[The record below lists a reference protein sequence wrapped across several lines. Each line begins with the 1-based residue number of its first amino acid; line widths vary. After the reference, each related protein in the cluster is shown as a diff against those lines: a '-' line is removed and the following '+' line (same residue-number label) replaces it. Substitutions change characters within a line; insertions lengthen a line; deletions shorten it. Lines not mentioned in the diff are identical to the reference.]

1 MSNRWTPHKG
11 EEPRSPWLSRFL
23 FRQAGFLDSEPF
35 QKGFLHAPVCGWRL
49 AAVLLS
55 SSPGGALRVR
65 RRESKGEAF
74 VTRQRYEH
82 PLAGAA
88 GLPAPCAHSHRTQRR
103 RQANGGTRGTGAGRE
118 PPRGERP
125 HVPRARHASEVGDAV
140 PRQGCARPATGRSPQ
155 EMSATARTCSSPTAA
170 RPPGRSHG
178 HRISS
183 DPRISWKRCAAAN
196 ADPATRAPARRHTA
210 PPHGPHAP
218 GSWTS
223 TQQSTPR
230 RHPACACGTKGSSP
244 SQRPWQR
251 GWPPRCP
258 TQTRARTRGS
268 MHRFLQ
274 CSQRERGTAAT
285 RPTRWL
291 PDRRAAPKSGA
302 KDAPAGWNATLSG
315 TDKKTPSAA
324 PAALRRTLLFRQRA
338 VEPSSAGA
346 AGRPRSPLR
355 RAGPG
360 TADCDQQPEP
370 ARNWPFVASFKL
382 RSTAVAGSVDEM

>member
-11 EEPRSPWLSRFL
+11 KEPRSPWLSRFL

-103 RQANGGTRGTGAGRE
+103 RQANGRTRGTGAGRE

-155 EMSATARTCSSPTAA
+155 GMSATARTCSSPMAA
-170 RPPGRSHG
+170 QPPGRP
-178 HRISS
+178 HRHRPGS
-183 DPRISWKRCAAAN
+183 DPPMSRTRCVAAGP
-196 ADPATRAPARRHTA
+196 DPAPRAPARRNDGTKARRPSPGQHGPATLTRWTHTQRIDAA
-210 PPHGPHAP
+210 PP
-218 GSWTS
+218 SS
-223 TQQSTPR
+223 T
-230 RHPACACGTKGSSP
+230 CACGTKGPSP
-244 SQRPWQR
+244 S
-251 GWPPRCP
+251 
-258 TQTRARTRGS
+258 
-268 MHRFLQ
+268 
-274 CSQRERGTAAT
+274 
-285 RPTRWL
+285 
-291 PDRRAAPKSGA
+291 RR
-302 KDAPAGWNATLSG
+302 
-315 TDKKTPSAA
+315 
-324 PAALRRTLLFRQRA
+324 
-338 VEPSSAGA
+338 
-346 AGRPRSPLR
+346 PLR
-355 RAGPG
+355 RWLRTSRHELALPQSAIPG
-360 TADCDQQPEP
+360 RSPVEQRRPL
-370 ARNWPFVASFKL
+370 PFVANVQKPRR
-382 RSTAVAGSVDEM
+382 RSILATRVSCPRSAVTSQTAPQTRSEPSASLAGHVGLGSTNRNQGMSAKTWSERASGAWL